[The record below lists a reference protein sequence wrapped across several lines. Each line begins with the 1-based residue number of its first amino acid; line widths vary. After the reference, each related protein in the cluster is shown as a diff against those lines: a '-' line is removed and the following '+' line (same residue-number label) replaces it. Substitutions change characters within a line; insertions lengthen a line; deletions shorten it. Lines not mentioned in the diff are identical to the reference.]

1 MPMTTR
7 YQRNA
12 ALYADVL
19 ENPLILQNILRHLE
33 AKDVL
38 NVVIT
43 NAPFTKEHRFQQ
55 TLMPFLEEQK
65 EIHEE
70 RMEEK
75 RNSTCI
81 NTIQMY
87 MNFIESMQE
96 EGSPISEL
104 VERMCDMFNHLM
116 KNKWFLENH
125 PKFARVVEDK
135 IIDQL
140 YVVEFTTIGLEYLK
154 QMFNVTEQVELDE
167 NEGELWF
174 VVTSYGEKV
183 YF

>member
-1 MPMTTR
+1 MTTR
-7 YQRNA
+7 YQRNG

-43 NAPFTKEHRFQQ
+43 NAPFTKEERFRQ
-55 TLMPFLEEQK
+55 TLKPFLEEQK

-75 RNSTCI
+75 RNNTCI
-81 NTIQMY
+81 NTIQRY
-87 MNFIESMQE
+87 LNTIESMQE
-96 EGSPISEL
+96 EGNPISEL

-116 KNKWFLENH
+116 KNKWFLEKH

-140 YVVEFTTIGLEYLK
+140 YVVEFTATGLVYLK
-154 QMFNVTEQVELDE
+154 ELFNVTEQVELDE
-167 NEGELWF
+167 NEDELWF
-174 VVTSYGEKV
+174 VVTSYGEKI